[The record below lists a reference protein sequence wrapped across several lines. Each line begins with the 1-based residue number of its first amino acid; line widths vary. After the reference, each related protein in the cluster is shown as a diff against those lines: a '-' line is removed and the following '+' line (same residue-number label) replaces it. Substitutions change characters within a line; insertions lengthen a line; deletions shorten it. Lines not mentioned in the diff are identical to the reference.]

1 MNRPITSN
9 KFKTMS
15 IKDSKKQNSTTRT
28 RGLQR
33 WIFSY
38 ILRRIYTHHSQT
50 LSQTVKGRNTPKLF
64 LWGHHHLIARLKK
77 DITLKEN
84 YKPLSPMNIDAKI
97 LNKILANQI
106 QQHILKKIIHHNQV
120 EFISGSQGLFNI
132 HKSVN
137 AIHHINKSQKPY
149 DHLKRCRKSI

>member
-28 RGLQR
+28 RGLQK

-50 LSQTVKGRNTPKLF
+50 LSQNVKGRNTPKLF

-106 QQHILKKIIHHNQV
+106 QQHIKRILNYDQMGFIPGMQNSSICANQLMWYILSLV
-120 EFISGSQGLFNI
+120 TNWRIKTISF
-132 HKSVN
+132 K
-137 AIHHINKSQKPY
+137 
-149 DHLKRCRKSI
+149 